1 MRHIDVNEV
10 INNARFT
17 PFHWKVLLWCTLI
30 IVFDGYDLVI
40 YGVVLP
46 ILMEQWQ
53 LSPLAAGALGSAA
66 LFGMMF
72 GAMTFGTLSDKW
84 GRKRMILLC
93 VVLFSVTTVING
105 FATTPWQFGILRF
118 IAGLGIGGVM
128 PNVVALMTE
137 YSPKRSRSTL
147 VAVMFSGYAVGGMM
161 SAGLGIW
168 IVPTFGWQVMFFLA
182 IVPLLML
189 PLVIKFL
196 PDSVGFLLQQGR
208 DDEAREI
215 LEAIDPSQSLSAS
228 GTLTLPMTGASKAP
242 VRELFADGRQLSTLM
257 FWTAFF
263 MCLLMVYALGSWLPK
278 LMSMAGY
285 ALSSSLLFLLV
296 LNVGAIAGAI
306 GGGWLA
312 DRFHP
317 RTVLVTFFVLAAGSL
332 SLLGFESPMWVLYS
346 LVAVAGAT
354 TIGSQILLYAYVA
367 QFYPTTIRSTGLGW
381 ASGVGR
387 NGAIV
392 GPLLG
397 GGLLALALPHHLNFI
412 AFAIPGVI
420 AAIAVFLVSRRAGS
434 LTLLADKAAKPA
446 PMAANGT

>member
-1 MRHIDVNEV
+1 MRTIDVHGV
-10 INNARFT
+10 IDNARFT
-17 PFHWKVLLWCTLI
+17 PFHWKVLFWSTLI

-46 ILMEQWQ
+46 LLMDQWQ
-53 LSPLAAGALGSAA
+53 LSPVTAGALGSAA
-66 LFGMMF
+66 LVGMML
-72 GAMTFGTLSDKW
+72 GAMTFGTLSDRL
-84 GRKRMILLC
+84 GRKKMIVAC
-93 VVLFSVTTVING
+93 VILFSVVTVING

-118 IAGLGIGGVM
+118 LAGLGIGGVM

-168 IVPTFGWQVMFFLA
+168 IVPTYGWQVMFYLA
-182 IVPLLML
+182 VVPLLML
-189 PLVIKFL
+189 PLIIKYL
-196 PDSVGFLLQQGR
+196 PDSVSFLLRQGR
-208 DDEAREI
+208 EDEVREI
-215 LEAIDPSQSLSAS
+215 LQAMEPTQTLSPSDTLSLPSAK
-228 GTLTLPMTGASKAP
+228 GSKAP
-242 VRELFADGRQLSTLM
+242 VLELFKEGRVLSTVM

-285 ALSSSLLFLLV
+285 ALSSSLMFLMV
-296 LNVGAIAGAI
+296 LNVGAIVGAI

-317 RTVLVTFFVLAAGSL
+317 RPVLVVFFVLAAISL
-332 SLLGFESPMWVLYS
+332 SLLGFESPMWVLYA

-367 QFYPTTIRSTGLGW
+367 QYYPTAIRSTGLGW
-381 ASGVGR
+381 ASGIGR

-397 GGLLALALPHHLNFI
+397 GTLLALALPHHLNFV
-412 AFAIPGVI
+412 AFAVPGVI
-420 AAIAVFLVSRRAGS
+420 AALAVFNVGRRAATVTVTTASVG
-434 LTLLADKAAKPA
+434 DPA
-446 PMAANGT
+446 VVSSS

>member
-1 MRHIDVNEV
+1 MRNIDVNRV
-10 INNARFT
+10 IDNARFT
-17 PFHWKVLLWCTLI
+17 PFHWNVLFWCTLI
-30 IVFDGYDLVI
+30 IIFDGYDLVI

-46 ILMEQWQ
+46 ILMDQWQ
-53 LSPLAAGALGSAA
+53 LSPMAAGLLGSSA

-72 GAMTFGTLSDKW
+72 GAMTFGTLSDRW
-84 GRKRMILLC
+84 GRKQTILLC
-93 VVLFSVTTVING
+93 VILFSVTTVING
-105 FATTPWQFGILRF
+105 LATTPWQFGILRF

-168 IVPTFGWQVMFFLA
+168 IVPTFGWQVMFYLA
-182 IVPLLML
+182 VVPLLVL
-189 PLVIKFL
+189 PLIIRYL
-196 PDSVGFLLQQGR
+196 PDSVAFLMR
-208 DDEAREI
+208 RNREDEVRGI
-215 LEAIDPSQSLSAS
+215 LRAIDPDQRIEDADGLSL
-228 GTLTLPMTGASKAP
+228 PPVRNTGAP
-242 VRELFADGRQLSTLM
+242 VLELFKEGRLLSTLM

-285 ALSSSLLFLLV
+285 ALSSSLMFLMV
-296 LNVGAIAGAI
+296 LNIGAIAGAI

-312 DRFHP
+312 DRFNP
-317 RTVLVTFFVLAAGSL
+317 RSVLVIFFILAAVSL
-332 SLLGFESPMWVLYS
+332 SLLGYENPMWVLYS
-346 LVAVAGAT
+346 LVTVAGAT

-367 QFYPTTIRSTGLGW
+367 QFYPTAIRSTGLGW
-381 ASGVGR
+381 ASGIGR

-397 GGLLALALPHHLNFI
+397 GSLLALALPHHLNFV

-420 AAIAVFLVSRRAGS
+420 AAVAVFLVGRRAGVMAS
-434 LTLLADKAAKPA
+434 QPVLAPEPA
-446 PMAANGT
+446 SGS

>member
-1 MRHIDVNEV
+1 MKSIDVNGV
-10 INNARFT
+10 IDNAKFT
-17 PFHWKVLLWCTLI
+17 PFHWNVLLWCTLI
-30 IVFDGYDLVI
+30 IIFDGYDLVI

-53 LSPLAAGALGSAA
+53 LTPMVAGVLGSTA
-66 LFGMMF
+66 LFGMMI

-84 GRKRMILLC
+84 GRKRIIILC
-93 VVLFSVTTVING
+93 VILFSGFTVLNG
-105 FATTPWQFGILRF
+105 FAQNAWQFGILRF

-137 YSPKRSRSTL
+137 YSPKKIRSTL
-147 VAVMFSGYAVGGMM
+147 VAVMFSGYAIGGMM

-168 IVPTFGWQVMFFLA
+168 IVPSFGWQMMFYLA
-182 IVPLLML
+182 VVPLLML
-189 PLVIKFL
+189 PLFIKFL
-196 PDSVGFLLQQGR
+196 PDSVGFLLREKR

-215 LEAIDPSQSLSAS
+215 LRAIDPNQQIAESDTFSQPSAKVS
-228 GTLTLPMTGASKAP
+228 SAP
-242 VRELFADGRQLSTLM
+242 LKELFQQGRVRSTMM

-263 MCLLMVYALGSWLPK
+263 MCLLMVYALGSWLPQ

-285 ALSSSLLFLLV
+285 ALSSSLMFLMV
-296 LNVGAIAGAI
+296 LNIGAMAGAI

-317 RTVLVTFFVLAAGSL
+317 RSVLVVFFLLAAVSL
-332 SLLGFESPMWVLYS
+332 SLLGFENPMWVLYS

-367 QFYPTTIRSTGLGW
+367 QFYPINIRSTGLGW
-381 ASGVGR
+381 ASGIGR

-397 GGLLALALPHHLNFI
+397 GGLMALAMPHHLNFI
-412 AFAIPGVI
+412 AFAIPGLI
-420 AAIAVFLVSRRAGS
+420 AAVAIGLVSRRVEAN
-434 LTLLADKAAKPA
+434 A
-446 PMAANGT
+446 PTSMPR